1 MGEKK
6 EERKR
11 GKKAERKRGEEA
23 GCLTSKIS

>member
-6 EERKR
+6 EGRKR